1 MKIREMSAEP
11 FWYSEPSVLFSQGA
25 WYKFVPTAAMPVSE
39 SLNAV
44 VRFSVYLS
52 VLLFLSSMQPWYLLL
67 IPLVMGVTVALNVL
81 FPRAKKITESFGNGL
96 VVSGYVG
103 DIENRPTDDNP
114 FMNPHL
120 TDILDNPNL
129 PPAAD
134 VTRKDIRDE
143 VNAAFA
149 KTSNIYM
156 DTTDVF
162 QMVQA
167 QRNFHTVVTDDHAGL
182 LKFMGKGQRTDKLLS
197 EGYVAAKGTVPAL
210 PAAPSI
216 NVPAGTQATTSAST

>member
-1 MKIREMSAEP
+1 MSTEP
-11 FWYSEPSVLFSQGA
+11 FWYSEPNILFTQDTWS
-25 WYKFVPTAAMPVSE
+25 KFVPTADMPVSTA
-39 SLNAV
+39 LNAV
-44 VRFSVYLS
+44 VRFSVYLAT
-52 VLLFLSSMQPWYLLL
+52 LLFLSSMRPMYLLI
-67 IPLVMGVTVALNVL
+67 IPLVMGVTIALNMM
-81 FPRAKKITESFGNGL
+81 FPRARRIVESFGNGL

-103 DIENRPTDDNP
+103 DMETRPSDDNP

-120 TDILDNPNL
+120 TDILDNPNM

-182 LKFMGKGQRTDKLLS
+182 LKFLGKGQRTDKLLS
-197 EGYVAAKGTVPAL
+197 EGYVAAKGTVSGL
-210 PAAPSI
+210 PTSQSIDAPTGS
-216 NVPAGTQATTSAST
+216 QAVTTATR

>member
-1 MKIREMSAEP
+1 MSTEP
-11 FWYSEPSVLFSQGA
+11 FWYYEPNILFAQDTWS
-25 WYKFVPTAAMPVSE
+25 KFVPTADMPVSTA
-39 SLNAV
+39 LNAV
-44 VRFSVYLS
+44 VRFSVYLAT
-52 VLLFLSSMQPWYLLL
+52 LLFLSSMRPAYLLI
-67 IPLVMGVTVALNVL
+67 IPLVMGVTIALNMM
-81 FPRAKKITESFGNGL
+81 FPRARKIVESFGNGL

-103 DIENRPTDDNP
+103 DMETRPSDDNP

-156 DTTDVF
+156 DTTDIF
-162 QMVQA
+162 EMVQA
-167 QRNFHTVVTDDHAGL
+167 QRNFHTVATDDHAGL
-182 LKFMGKGQRTDKLLS
+182 LKFLGKGQRTDKLLS
-197 EGYVAAKGTVPAL
+197 EGYVAAKGTVPGL
-210 PAAPSI
+210 PTSQSIDAPTGS
-216 NVPAGTQATTSAST
+216 QAVTTATR

>member
-11 FWYSEPSVLFSQGA
+11 FWYSNPSVLFSQGA
-25 WYKFVPTAAMPVSE
+25 WYKFVPTASMPVSE

-52 VLLFLSSMQPWYLLL
+52 LLLFLSSMQPAYLLL
-67 IPLVMGVTVALNVL
+67 IPLVMVATVALNTL
-81 FPRAKKITESFGNGL
+81 FPQAKKITESFGNGL

-103 DIENRPTDDNP
+103 DIETRPSDDNP

-120 TDILDNPNL
+120 TDILDNPNM

-162 QMVQA
+162 DLIQS

-210 PAAPSI
+210 PATPSV
-216 NVPAGTQATTSAST
+216 NVPAGTQATTSAAT

>member
-1 MKIREMSAEP
+1 MSTEP
-11 FWYSEPSVLFSQGA
+11 FWYSEPSVLFSQA
-25 WYKFVPTAAMPVSE
+25 TWFKFVPTADMPVATA
-39 SLNAV
+39 LNAV
-44 VRFSVYLS
+44 VRFSVYLAS
-52 VLLFLSSMQPWYLLL
+52 LLFLSSMRPAYLII
-67 IPLVMGVTVALNVL
+67 IPLVMGVTIALNSM
-81 FPRAKKITESFGNGL
+81 FPRAKKIVEGFGNGL

-103 DIENRPTDDNP
+103 DMESRPSDDNP

-120 TDILDNPNL
+120 TDILDNPKL

-134 VTRKDIRDE
+134 VTRKDVRDE

-156 DTTDVF
+156 DTSDVF

-182 LKFMGKGQRTDKLLS
+182 LKFLGKGQRTDKLLS
-197 EGYVAAKGTVPAL
+197 EGYVAAKGTVAGMPAT
-210 PAAPSI
+210 PSI
-216 NVPAGTQATTSAST
+216 DVPTGTQATSSATR

>member
-1 MKIREMSAEP
+1 MNEP
-11 FWYSEPSVLFSQGA
+11 FWYSDPSILFSQTS
-25 WYKFVPTAAMPVSE
+25 WFKFVPTADMPVSTA
-39 SLNAV
+39 LNSV

-52 VLLFLSSMQPWYLLL
+52 LLLFVSTMRPIYLLI
-67 IPLVMGVTVALNVL
+67 IPLVMIVTIALDRV
-81 FPRAKKITESFGNGL
+81 FPNARKIVEGFGNGL

-103 DIENRPTDDNP
+103 DMETRPSDDNP

-120 TDILDNPNL
+120 TDILDNPML

-143 VNAAFA
+143 VNEAFA

-156 DTTDVF
+156 DTGDIF
-162 QMVQA
+162 QMVQS

-182 LKFMGKGQRTDKLLS
+182 LKFLDKGKRTDKLLS
-197 EGYVAAKGTVPAL
+197 EGYVAAKGTVMDL
-210 PAAPSI
+210 PATQSI
-216 NVPAGTQATTSAST
+216 DVPTGTEATTSATR

>member
-1 MKIREMSAEP
+1 MSSET
-11 FWYSEPSVLFSQGA
+11 FWYYEPNILFTA
-25 WYKFVPTAAMPVSE
+25 DTWFKFVPTADMPVSTA
-39 SLNAV
+39 LNAV
-44 VRFSVYLS
+44 VRFSVYLAI
-52 VLLFLSSMQPWYLLL
+52 LLFLSSMRPLYLLI
-67 IPLVMGVTVALNVL
+67 IPLVMGVTIALNL
-81 FPRAKKITESFGNGL
+81 MFPRAKKIVESFGNGL

-103 DIENRPTDDNP
+103 DMETRPSDDNP

-134 VTRKDIRDE
+134 VTRKDIRNE

-156 DTTDVF
+156 DTTDIF

-167 QRNFHTVVTDDHAGL
+167 QRNFHTVVTDDHGGL
-182 LKFMGKGQRTDKLLS
+182 LKFLGKGQRTDKLLS
-197 EGYVAAKGTVPAL
+197 EGYVAAKGTVPGL
-210 PAAPSI
+210 PSDQSI
-216 NVPAGTQATTSAST
+216 DTPTGSQAMTTATR

>member
-1 MKIREMSAEP
+1 MSTEP
-11 FWYSEPSVLFSQGA
+11 FWYSEPNILFTQDTWS
-25 WYKFVPTAAMPVSE
+25 KFVPTADMPVSTA
-39 SLNAV
+39 LNAV
-44 VRFSVYLS
+44 VRFSVYLAT
-52 VLLFLSSMQPWYLLL
+52 LLFLSSMRPAYLLI
-67 IPLVMGVTVALNVL
+67 IPLVMGVTIALNL
-81 FPRAKKITESFGNGL
+81 MFPRARRMVESFGNGL

-103 DIENRPTDDNP
+103 DMETRPSDDNP

-120 TDILDNPNL
+120 TDILDNPNM
-129 PPAAD
+129 PPPAD

-167 QRNFHTVVTDDHAGL
+167 QRNFHTVATDDHAGL

-197 EGYVAAKGTVPAL
+197 EGYVAAKGTVSGL
-210 PAAPSI
+210 PSSQSI
-216 NVPAGTQATTSAST
+216 DVPTGSMAVTTATR

>member
-1 MKIREMSAEP
+1 MP
-11 FWYSEPSVLFSQGA
+11 
-25 WYKFVPTAAMPVSE
+25 VPTA
-39 SLNAV
+39 LNAV

-52 VLLFLSSMQPWYLLL
+52 ALLFASSMRPAYLLV
-67 IPLVMGVTVALNVL
+67 IPLVMGVTVALNL
-81 FPRAKKITESFGNGL
+81 MFPRTRKMIEGFGNGL

-103 DIENRPTDDNP
+103 DIETRPTDDNP

-120 TDILDNPNL
+120 TDILDNPML

-134 VTRKDIRDE
+134 VTRKDVRDE
-143 VNAAFA
+143 VNTAFA

-167 QRNFHTVVTDDHAGL
+167 QRNFHTVVTDDHGGL
-182 LKFMGKGQRTDKLLS
+182 LKFLGKGQRTDKLLS
-197 EGYVAAKGTVPAL
+197 EGYVAAKGTVATL
-210 PAAPSI
+210 PTTQSI
-216 NVPAGTQATTSAST
+216 DVPTGAEATTTATR

>member
-1 MKIREMSAEP
+1 MSAEP
-11 FWYSEPSVLFSQGA
+11 FWFSEPSVLLSQDT
-25 WYKFVPTAAMPVSE
+25 WYKFVPTANMPVSE

-44 VRFSVYLS
+44 VRFSVYLGA
-52 VLLFLSSMQPWYLLL
+52 LLFLSSMNPMYLFI
-67 IPLVMGVTVALNVL
+67 IPLVMAMTIVLNAL
-81 FPRAKKITESFGNGL
+81 FPQARKVVESFGNGL
-96 VVSGYVG
+96 VVSGYAG
-103 DIENRPTDDNP
+103 DLETRPSDENP

-120 TDILDNPNL
+120 TDILDNPMQ

-162 QMVQA
+162 QLIQA

-210 PAAPSI
+210 PPSPSI
-216 NVPAGTQATTSAST
+216 DVPTGTQASSSASR

>member
-1 MKIREMSAEP
+1 MSAEP
-11 FWYSEPSVLFSQGA
+11 FWYSEPSVLFSQAA

-52 VLLFLSSMQPWYLLL
+52 LLLFLSSMQPMYLGLV
-67 IPLVMGVTVALNVL
+67 PLVMGITVALNTL

-96 VVSGYVG
+96 HVSGYVG
-103 DIENRPTDDNP
+103 DSETRPSNDNP

-120 TDILDNPNL
+120 TDILDDPNK

-134 VTRKDIRDE
+134 ITRRDIRDE

-149 KTSNIYM
+149 RTSNIYM

-162 QMVQA
+162 EMVQA

-182 LKFMGKGQRTDKLLS
+182 LKFMAKGQRTDKLLS

-210 PAAPSI
+210 PSAPSI
-216 NVPAGTQATTSAST
+216 DVPSGTEATTTATR

>member
-1 MKIREMSAEP
+1 MTEP
-11 FWYSEPSVLFSQGA
+11 FWYSEPNVLFSQST
-25 WYKFVPTAAMPVSE
+25 WYKFVPTADMPVATA
-39 SLNAV
+39 LNAV

-52 VLLFLSSMQPWYLLL
+52 ALLFASSMQPMYLLM
-67 IPLVMGVTVALNVL
+67 IPLVMGVTIALNSM
-81 FPRAKKITESFGNGL
+81 FPQAKKILEGFGNGL

-103 DIENRPTDDNP
+103 PLETHPSDDNP

-120 TDILDNPNL
+120 TDILDNPTM

-134 VTRKDIRDE
+134 VTRRDVRDE

-182 LKFMGKGQRTDKLLS
+182 LKFLGKGNRADKLLS
-197 EGYVAAKGTVPAL
+197 EGYVAAKGTVASL
-210 PAAPSI
+210 PTDQSIDAPT
-216 NVPAGTQATTSAST
+216 GTEATTSATR

>member
-1 MKIREMSAEP
+1 MSTEP
-11 FWYSEPSVLFSQGA
+11 FWYSDPSVLFGQGA
-25 WYKFVPTAAMPVSE
+25 WYKFVPTAAMSVSE

-52 VLLFLSSMQPWYLLL
+52 ILLFLSSLQPMYLAM
-67 IPLVMGVTVALNVL
+67 IPLVMGVTIALNTL
-81 FPRAKKITESFGNGL
+81 FPRAKKITEAFGNGL
-96 VVSGYVG
+96 HVSGYVG
-103 DIENRPTDDNP
+103 DTENRPTDDNP

-156 DTTDVF
+156 DTSDVF

-197 EGYVAAKGTVPAL
+197 EGYVGAKGTVPAL
-210 PAAPSI
+210 PATASI
-216 NVPAGTQATTSAST
+216 NVPTGTQATSTASR

>member
-1 MKIREMSAEP
+1 MTEP
-11 FWYSEPSVLFSQGA
+11 FWYTEPNILFSQGT
-25 WYKFVPTAAMPVSE
+25 WYKFVPTADMPVATA
-39 SLNAV
+39 LNAV

-52 VLLFLSSMQPWYLLL
+52 ILLFLSSMRPTYLLI
-67 IPLVMGVTVALNVL
+67 IPLVMGVSVALNSM

-103 DIENRPTDDNP
+103 DLETRPTDDNP

-120 TDILDNPNL
+120 TDILDNPNM
-129 PPAAD
+129 PPASD

-143 VNAAFA
+143 VNTAFA

-182 LKFMGKGQRTDKLLS
+182 LKFMGKGQRADKLLS
-197 EGYVAAKGTVPAL
+197 EGYVAAKGTVPSL
-210 PAAPSI
+210 PTTQSIDAPKGSE
-216 NVPAGTQATTSAST
+216 ATSTATR

>member
-1 MKIREMSAEP
+1 MSTEP
-11 FWYSEPSVLFSQGA
+11 FWYSEPNILFTQDTWS
-25 WYKFVPTAAMPVSE
+25 KFVPTADMPVSTA
-39 SLNAV
+39 LNAV
-44 VRFSVYLS
+44 VRFSVYLAT
-52 VLLFLSSMQPWYLLL
+52 LLFLSSMRPAYLLI
-67 IPLVMGVTVALNVL
+67 IPLVMGVTIALNL
-81 FPRAKKITESFGNGL
+81 MFPRARKIVESFGNGL

-103 DIENRPTDDNP
+103 DMETRPTDDNP

-120 TDILDNPNL
+120 TDILDNPNM

-182 LKFMGKGQRTDKLLS
+182 LKFLGKGQRTDKLLS
-197 EGYVAAKGTVPAL
+197 EGYVAAKGTVSGL
-210 PAAPSI
+210 PTAQSIDAPTGS
-216 NVPAGTQATTSAST
+216 QAVTTATR

>member
-1 MKIREMSAEP
+1 
-11 FWYSEPSVLFSQGA
+11 
-25 WYKFVPTAAMPVSE
+25 MPVSE

-44 VRFSVYLS
+44 VRFSVYLGA
-52 VLLFLSSMQPWYLLL
+52 LLFLSSMNPMYLFI
-67 IPLVMGVTVALNVL
+67 IPLVMGMTIVLNAL
-81 FPRAKKITESFGNGL
+81 FPQARKVVESFGNGL
-96 VVSGYVG
+96 VVSGYSG
-103 DIENRPTDDNP
+103 DLETRPSDENP

-120 TDILDNPNL
+120 TDILDNPMQ

-162 QMVQA
+162 QLIQA

-182 LKFMGKGQRTDKLLS
+182 LKFLGKGQRTDKLLS
-197 EGYVAAKGTVPAL
+197 EGYVAAKGTVPTL

-216 NVPAGTQATTSAST
+216 DVPTGTQASSSASR

>member
-1 MKIREMSAEP
+1 MNEP
-11 FWYSEPSVLFSQGA
+11 FWYSDPSILFSQTS
-25 WYKFVPTAAMPVSE
+25 WFKFVPTADMPVSTA
-39 SLNAV
+39 LNSV

-52 VLLFLSSMQPWYLLL
+52 LLLFVSTMRPIYLLI
-67 IPLVMGVTVALNVL
+67 IPLVMIVTIALDRV
-81 FPRAKKITESFGNGL
+81 FPNARKIVEGFGNGL

-103 DIENRPTDDNP
+103 DMETRPSDDNP

-120 TDILDNPNL
+120 TDILDNPML

-143 VNAAFA
+143 VNEAFA

-156 DTTDVF
+156 DTGDIF
-162 QMVQA
+162 QMVQS

-182 LKFMGKGQRTDKLLS
+182 LKFLDKGKRTDKLLS
-197 EGYVAAKGTVPAL
+197 EGYVAAKGTVMNL
-210 PAAPSI
+210 PATQSI
-216 NVPAGTQATTSAST
+216 DVPTGTEATTSANR

>member
-1 MKIREMSAEP
+1 MNEP
-11 FWYSEPSVLFSQGA
+11 FWYSDPSILFSQTS
-25 WYKFVPTAAMPVSE
+25 WFKFVPTADMPVSTA
-39 SLNAV
+39 LNSV

-52 VLLFLSSMQPWYLLL
+52 LLLFVSTMRPIYLLI
-67 IPLVMGVTVALNVL
+67 IPLVMIVTIALDRV
-81 FPRAKKITESFGNGL
+81 FPNARKIVEGFGNGL

-103 DIENRPTDDNP
+103 DMETRPSDDNP

-120 TDILDNPNL
+120 TDILDNPML

-143 VNAAFA
+143 VNEAFA

-156 DTTDVF
+156 DTGDIF
-162 QMVQA
+162 QMVQS

-182 LKFMGKGQRTDKLLS
+182 LKFLDKGKRTDKLLS
-197 EGYVAAKGTVPAL
+197 EGYVAAKGTVMDL
-210 PAAPSI
+210 PATQSI
-216 NVPAGTQATTSAST
+216 DVPTGTEATTSANR